1 MTAVCTVC
9 VEMVLAFGI
18 NTHISFV
25 KVVLLRLYG
34 DVPQTTTENDLGQEA
49 AGRHIGLSSERLRL
63 MKGCAELD
71 VVEETPLDQ
80 EISSSSVQREQLD
93 SARSFTCTTE
103 CLRCRS
109 VRDLRACWQDYRI
122 DEAVS
127 QTQMDTFRRW

>member
-71 VVEETPLDQ
+71 VFEKTSLDQ
-80 EISSSSVQREQLD
+80 QTLC
-93 SARSFTCTTE
+93 SAGR
-103 CLRCRS
+103 
-109 VRDLRACWQDYRI
+109 
-122 DEAVS
+122 
-127 QTQMDTFRRW
+127 TQ